1 MMSQDVLMPQ
11 TDRHQH
17 GAVLI
22 TSIILLLIMTLIGLT
37 GMQVTTLEEK
47 MAGNMRDRNL
57 AFQSAESALRA
68 AETVL
73 SQATLPTFYNDG
85 TNGLYTQSSTASI
98 LSNLTDSASWAAANK
113 VTYTGANLANIAASP
128 EYIIQ
133 QLPSVDGGGSSLDG
147 SAFSTT
153 DFFQIT
159 ARGTGGTTSAV
170 VVVQSV
176 YRR

>member
-1 MMSQDVLMPQ
+1 MKSDDMLRLQ
-11 TDRHQH
+11 TDRRQH
-17 GAVLI
+17 GAVLV

-57 AFQSAESALRA
+57 AFQAAESALRA
-68 AETVL
+68 AESVL

-98 LSNLTDSASWAAANK
+98 LSNLTDSAAWAAANT
-113 VTYTGANLANIAASP
+113 VTYTDGNLAHIAAAP

-147 SAFSTT
+147 STFSTT
-153 DFFQIT
+153 DFFQVT

-170 VVVQSV
+170 VVVQSI